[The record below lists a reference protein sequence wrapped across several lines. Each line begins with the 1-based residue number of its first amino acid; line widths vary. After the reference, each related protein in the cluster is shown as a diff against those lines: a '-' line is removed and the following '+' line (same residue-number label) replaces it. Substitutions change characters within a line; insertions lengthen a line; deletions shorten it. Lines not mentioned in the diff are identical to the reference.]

1 MDKKK
6 QAEQVIKELTGMDSA
21 SSPNKVSRP
30 GSGRP
35 GGNPEFGKKIG
46 FKTEGDSEPN
56 NVKISLWVKK
66 STLEKVKLIDNW
78 QKIVRNFLDE
88 LVEDSNGEKN

>member
-1 MDKKK
+1 MDKKE
-6 QAEQVIKELTGMDSA
+6 QAEQVIKELTG
-21 SSPNKVSRP
+21 KVSRP

-56 NVKISLWVKK
+56 NVKLSLWVKK

-88 LVEDSNGEKN
+88 LVEDSDVSQR